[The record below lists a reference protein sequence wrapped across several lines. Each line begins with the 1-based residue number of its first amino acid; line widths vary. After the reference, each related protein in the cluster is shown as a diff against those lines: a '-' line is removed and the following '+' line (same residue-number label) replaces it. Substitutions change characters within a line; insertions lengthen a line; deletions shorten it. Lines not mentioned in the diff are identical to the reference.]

1 MSIPINPNV
10 VPLKI
15 AIKYEPPTLGFIFMN
30 NKNNQEFL
38 LKVPIA
44 EKINNTSTEEIVSW
58 LYSTYG
64 DVVNSTYFSKEQI
77 EKMINK
83 IKDNKSS
90 LII

>member
-1 MSIPINPNV
+1 MNIPINPNV

-15 AIKYEPPTLGFIFMN
+15 ALKYEPPTLGFIFMN
-30 NKNNQEFL
+30 NKTNQEFL

-44 EKINNTSTEEIVSW
+44 EKINNISVNEIIEW

-64 DVVNSTYFSKEQI
+64 DVVNEKYFSKEQI

-83 IKDNKSS
+83 IKENK
-90 LII
+90 